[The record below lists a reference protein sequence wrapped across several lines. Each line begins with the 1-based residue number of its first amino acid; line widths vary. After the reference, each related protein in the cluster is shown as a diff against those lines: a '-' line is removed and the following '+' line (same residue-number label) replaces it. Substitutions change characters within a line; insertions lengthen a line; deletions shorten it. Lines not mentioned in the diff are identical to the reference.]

1 MGSSQVRIGHVPGP
15 VPLTSLVWTG
25 PCRYFAPM
33 GEGEVR
39 RGAAW
44 RFVRAIVGSQARGVT
59 GAAVSGLLWQTGAVG
74 APLIVKYAIDHGI
87 VKGDHHTLLIWLLV
101 LLGVGLLEVCAGA
114 FRHLYAIRNRSHSDA
129 RVRDALFAHALRLD
143 AAYHDRVGP
152 GELLS
157 RASSDSQH
165 IARMMDAIGHT
176 IGYVLTVVA
185 VAIVMLALDA
195 ELALIVLI
203 PVPLISAG
211 AWLYS
216 RQYERGTRLLQE
228 SWAQASTLVEETV
241 SGIRVVK
248 GLGAGDALSQRFWG
262 RSREIRDRA
271 LHLARLDAIF
281 IPVLEM
287 LPLLGIAAVL
297 WFGGRRVGNGL
308 TLGSFV
314 AFNAYVVMLVW
325 PMRVLGQR
333 VTTVQKALG
342 ASGRITEV
350 LEAEPQLH
358 EPRHPREL
366 EARGDIR
373 LEGVRFGHQGDR
385 SVLDGL
391 DLHVA
396 PGESLALVGATGSG
410 KSTVAGLLAR
420 LYDPED
426 GRVLLDGHDLRDLRL
441 ADVRRSV
448 ALVFEETF
456 LFSESVREN
465 IRVGRPDAS
474 DDDVQRAAE
483 QAGAAGFVADLPDGY
498 DTILGERGFSL
509 SGGQRQRIAIARAIL
524 ADPAVLVLDDATSAV
539 DATKEHEIRAA
550 LADVM
555 RGRTTLVIAHRP
567 ATIALADRVAV
578 LEGGRIVEEGRHAD
592 LSARSPRYRAL
603 LALESEAAA

>member
-1 MGSSQVRIGHVPGP
+1 MGDEQ
-15 VPLTSLVWTG
+15 
-25 PCRYFAPM
+25 A
-33 GEGEVR
+33 R

-44 RFVRAIVGSQARGVT
+44 RFVRAVVGSQAYGVS
-59 GAAVSGLLWQTGAVG
+59 GAVVSGLLWQAGAVS
-74 APLIVKYAIDHGI
+74 APLVVKYAIDHGI
-87 VKGDHHTLLIWLLV
+87 VGENHRTLVLWLLV
-101 LLGVGLLEVCAGA
+101 LLAVGMLEVVAGA

-129 RVRDALFAHALRLD
+129 RVRDAIFAHSLRLD
-143 AAYHDRVGP
+143 ASYHDRVGP

-165 IARMMDAIGHT
+165 VARMMDAIGHT

-185 VAIVMLALDA
+185 VAIVMLFLDA
-195 ELALIVLI
+195 QLALIVLI
-203 PVPLISAG
+203 PVPLVSLG

-216 RQYERGTRLLQE
+216 RRYDAGTRQLQE

-248 GLGAGDALSQRFWG
+248 GLGAGDALEGRFRR
-262 RSREIRDRA
+262 RSDEIMDRA
-271 LHLARLDAIF
+271 LHLARLDAVF
-281 IPVLEM
+281 VPFLEM

-297 WFGGRRVGNGL
+297 WFGGRRVISGEL
-308 TLGSFV
+308 SVGSFV

-325 PMRVLGQR
+325 PLRVLGQR
-333 VTTVQKALG
+333 VTTLQKALA
-342 ASGRITEV
+342 ASARITEV
-350 LEAEPQLH
+350 LEAEPRLL
-358 EPRHPREL
+358 EPRHPEEL
-366 EARGDIR
+366 ERPVRGDVR
-373 LEGVRFGHQGDR
+373 LEEVRFGHEGDHA
-385 SVLDGL
+385 VLDGL
-391 DLHVA
+391 DLHVS
-396 PGESLALVGATGSG
+396 PGESVALVGATGSG

-441 ADVRRSV
+441 DDVRRAV

-465 IRVGRPDAS
+465 IRVGRPDAG
-474 DDDVQRAAE
+474 DEDVQRAAE
-483 QAGAAGFVADLPDGY
+483 LAGAADFVANLPDGY
-498 DTILGERGFSL
+498 DTVLGERGFSL

-524 ADPAVLVLDDATSAV
+524 ADPALLVLDDATSAV

-550 LADVM
+550 LAEVM

-578 LEGGRIVEEGRHAD
+578 LEGGGIVEEGTHD
-592 LSARSPRYRAL
+592 ELISESPRYRAL
-603 LALESEAAA
+603 LALEEAAA

>member
-1 MGSSQVRIGHVPGP
+1 
-15 VPLTSLVWTG
+15 
-25 PCRYFAPM
+25 M
-33 GEGEVR
+33 GEREVR

-44 RFVRAIVGSQARGVT
+44 RFVRAIIRSQAGGVA
-59 GAAVSGLLWQTGAVG
+59 GASVSGLLWQAGAVS
-74 APLIVKYAIDHGI
+74 APLVVKYAIDHGI
-87 VKGDHHTLLIWLLV
+87 VTRDHHTLLIWLLV

-129 RVRDALFAHALRLD
+129 RVRDAIFAHALRLD
-143 AAYHDRVGP
+143 ATYHDRVGP

-165 IARMMDAIGHT
+165 VARMMDAIGHT
-176 IGYVLTVVA
+176 IGYALTVVA

-195 ELALIVLI
+195 ELALVVLI
-203 PVPLISAG
+203 PVPLIGVG

-216 RQYERGTRLLQE
+216 RQYERGTRRLQE
-228 SWAQASTLVEETV
+228 SWAETSTLVEESV

-248 GLGAGDALSQRFWG
+248 GLGAGDALSGRFRG
-262 RSREIRDRA
+262 RSDEVMRRA
-271 LHLARLDAIF
+271 LDLARLDAVF

-297 WFGGRRVGNGL
+297 WLGGRQVIDGGL

-333 VTTVQKALG
+333 VTTVQKALA

-350 LEAEPQLH
+350 LEAEPRLR
-358 EPRHPREL
+358 EPRHPEEL
-366 EARGDIR
+366 EQPALGDIR
-373 LEGVRFGHQGDR
+373 LQAVRFGHEGDR
-385 SVLDGL
+385 AVLDGL

-426 GRVLLDGHDLRDLRL
+426 GRVLLDGHDLRGLRL
-441 ADVRRSV
+441 VDVRRSV

-474 DDDVQRAAE
+474 DDDVRRAAE
-483 QAGAAGFVADLPDGY
+483 LAGATAFVDDLPDGY

-550 LADVM
+550 LAEVM

-578 LEGGRIVEEGRHAD
+578 LEGGRIVEEGTHEEL
-592 LSARSPRYRAL
+592 LSTSARYRAL
-603 LALESEAAA
+603 LALESQAA

>member
-1 MGSSQVRIGHVPGP
+1 MDG
-15 VPLTSLVWTG
+15 
-25 PCRYFAPM
+25 
-33 GEGEVR
+33 GEGR
-39 RGAAW
+39 RESAW
-44 RFVRAIVGSQARGVT
+44 RFVHAVVRSQAHGVT
-59 GAAVSGLLWQTGAVG
+59 GAVFSGLLWQTGAVG
-74 APLIVKYAIDHGI
+74 APLVVKYAIDHGI
-87 VKGDHHTLLIWLLV
+87 ITRDHHTLLIWLLV

-176 IGYVLTVVA
+176 IGYVLTVIAVA
-185 VAIVMLALDA
+185 VVMLTLDA

-203 PVPLISAG
+203 PVPFISAG

-216 RQYERGTRLLQE
+216 RQYERGTRALQE
-228 SWAQASTLVEETV
+228 SWAETSTLVEETV

-248 GLGAGDALSQRFWG
+248 GLGAGDALSERFRS
-262 RSREIRDRA
+262 RSREIMDRA
-271 LHLARLDAIF
+271 LHLARLDAVF
-281 IPVLEM
+281 IPFLEM

-297 WFGGRRVGNGL
+297 FFGGRRVGHGL
-308 TLGSFV
+308 TIGSFV

-333 VTTVQKALG
+333 VTTVQKALA

-350 LEAEPQLH
+350 LEAEPRLV
-358 EPRHPREL
+358 EPRHPEEL
-366 EARGDIR
+366 DAQGDVR
-373 LEGVRFGHQGDR
+373 LDAVRFGHEGDR
-385 SVLDGL
+385 YVLDGL

-420 LYDPED
+420 LYDPEE

-441 ADVRRSV
+441 SDVRRAV

-465 IRVGRPDAS
+465 IRVGRPEAG
-474 DDDVQRAAE
+474 DDEVRRAAE
-483 QAGAAGFVADLPDGY
+483 QAGAAAFIDELPDGY
-498 DTILGERGFSL
+498 ETILGERGFSL

-550 LADVM
+550 LAQVM

-578 LEGGRIVEEGRHAD
+578 LEGGRIVEEGTHEE
-592 LSARSPRYRAL
+592 LLARSKRYRTL
-603 LALESEAAA
+603 LALEEAA

>member
-1 MGSSQVRIGHVPGP
+1 MGD
-15 VPLTSLVWTG
+15 
-25 PCRYFAPM
+25 A
-33 GEGEVR
+33 EAR

-44 RFVRAIVGSQARGVT
+44 RFVRAVVGSQAYGVT
-59 GAAVSGLLWQTGAVG
+59 GAAVSGLLWQAGAVA
-74 APLIVKYAIDHGI
+74 APLVVKYAIDHGI
-87 VKGDHHTLLIWLLV
+87 VGQDHRTLVIWLLV
-101 LLGVGLLEVCAGA
+101 LLAVGMLEVVAGA

-129 RVRDALFAHALRLD
+129 RVRDAIFAHALRLD
-143 AAYHDRVGP
+143 ASYHDRVGP

-165 IARMMDAIGHT
+165 VARMMDAIGHT

-185 VAIVMLALDA
+185 VAVVMLFLDPT
-195 ELALIVLI
+195 LALIVLI
-203 PVPLISAG
+203 PVPLVSLG

-216 RQYERGTRLLQE
+216 RRYDAGTRLLQE
-228 SWAQASTLVEETV
+228 SWAEASTLVEETV

-248 GLGAGDALSQRFWG
+248 GLGAGAALEGRFRR
-262 RSREIRDRA
+262 RSDEIMGRA
-271 LHLARLDAIF
+271 LDLARLDAVF

-297 WFGGRRVGNGL
+297 WFGGRQVISGEL
-308 TLGSFV
+308 SVGSFV

-325 PMRVLGQR
+325 PLRVLGQR
-333 VTTVQKALG
+333 VTTLQKALA

-350 LEAEPQLH
+350 LEAEPQLL
-358 EPRHPREL
+358 EPRHPEEL
-366 EARGDIR
+366 ERPARGDVR
-373 LEGVRFGHQGDR
+373 LQSVRFGHEGDHA
-385 SVLDGL
+385 VLDGL

-441 ADVRRSV
+441 DDVRRAV

-474 DDDVQRAAE
+474 DEDVQRAAE
-483 QAGAAGFVADLPDGY
+483 LGGAADFVVNLPDGY
-498 DTILGERGFSL
+498 ETVLGERGFSL

-550 LADVM
+550 LGEVM

-578 LEGGRIVEEGRHAD
+578 LEGGRIVEQGTHGE
-592 LSARSPRYRAL
+592 LIARSARYRAL
-603 LALESEAAA
+603 LALESEAA

>member
-1 MGSSQVRIGHVPGP
+1 MGDEQ
-15 VPLTSLVWTG
+15 
-25 PCRYFAPM
+25 A
-33 GEGEVR
+33 R

-44 RFVRAIVGSQARGVT
+44 RFVHAVVSSQAYGVS
-59 GAAVSGLLWQTGAVG
+59 GAVVSGLLWQAGAVA
-74 APLIVKYAIDHGI
+74 APLVVKYAIDHGI
-87 VKGDHHTLLIWLLV
+87 VGENHQTLVIWLVV
-101 LLGVGLLEVCAGA
+101 LLAVGMLEVVAGA

-129 RVRDALFAHALRLD
+129 RVRDAIFAHSLRLD
-143 AAYHDRVGP
+143 ASYHDRVGP

-165 IARMMDAIGHT
+165 VARMMDAIGHT

-185 VAIVMLALDA
+185 VAIVMLFLDA
-195 ELALIVLI
+195 QLALIVLI
-203 PVPLISAG
+203 PVPLVSLG

-216 RQYERGTRLLQE
+216 RRYDAGTRQLQE

-248 GLGAGDALSQRFWG
+248 GLGAGDALEGRFRR
-262 RSREIRDRA
+262 RSDEIMDRA
-271 LHLARLDAIF
+271 LHLARLDAVF
-281 IPVLEM
+281 VPFLEM

-297 WFGGRRVGNGL
+297 WFGGRRVISGEL
-308 TLGSFV
+308 SVGSFV

-325 PMRVLGQR
+325 PLRVLGQR
-333 VTTVQKALG
+333 VTTLQKALG

-350 LEAEPQLH
+350 LEAEPRLL
-358 EPRHPREL
+358 EPRHPQEL
-366 EARGDIR
+366 ERPVRGDVR
-373 LEGVRFGHQGDR
+373 LEGVGFGHEGDHA
-385 SVLDGL
+385 VLDGL
-391 DLHVA
+391 DLHVS
-396 PGESLALVGATGSG
+396 PGESVALVGATGSG

-441 ADVRRSV
+441 DDVRRSV

-465 IRVGRPDAS
+465 IRVGRPDAG
-474 DDDVQRAAE
+474 DEDIQRAAE
-483 QAGAAGFVADLPDGY
+483 LAGAADFVANLPDGY

-524 ADPAVLVLDDATSAV
+524 ADPALLVLDDATSAV

-550 LADVM
+550 LTEVM
-555 RGRTTLVIAHRP
+555 SGRTTLVIAHRP

-578 LEGGRIVEEGRHAD
+578 LEGGGIVEEGTHDGLIAG
-592 LSARSPRYRAL
+592 SARYRAL
-603 LALESEAAA
+603 LALEIEAA

>member
-1 MGSSQVRIGHVPGP
+1 
-15 VPLTSLVWTG
+15 
-25 PCRYFAPM
+25 M
-33 GEGEVR
+33 GETEVR
-39 RGAAW
+39 RSAAW
-44 RFVRAIVGSQARGVT
+44 RFVRAIVRSQAGGVV
-59 GAAVSGLLWQTGAVG
+59 GAVGSGLTWQTGAVG
-74 APLIVKYAIDHGI
+74 SPLVVKYAIDRGI
-87 VKGDHHTLLIWLLV
+87 FGRDRHTLLIWLLV
-101 LLGVGLLEVCAGA
+101 LLGVGLLEVGGGA
-114 FRHLYAIRNRSHSDA
+114 FRHLYAIRNRSQSDA

-143 AAYHDRVGP
+143 ASYHDRVGP

-165 IARMMDAIGHT
+165 VARMMDAIGHT
-176 IGYVLTVVA
+176 IGYALTVVA
-185 VAIVMLALDA
+185 VATIMLVLDPKLALV
-195 ELALIVLI
+195 VLI
-203 PVPLISAG
+203 PVPLVTLG

-216 RQYERGTRLLQE
+216 KRYDVGTRLLQE

-248 GLGAGDALSQRFWG
+248 GLGAGDALYARFRR
-262 RSREIRDRA
+262 RSDEIMGRA
-271 LHLARLDAIF
+271 LDLARLDAVF

-297 WFGGRRVGNGL
+297 WLGGRSVIAGNL
-308 TLGSFV
+308 SVGSFV

-325 PMRVLGQR
+325 PLRVLGQR
-333 VTTVQKALG
+333 VTTLQKALG

-350 LEAEPQLH
+350 LETEPRLL
-358 EPRHPREL
+358 EPRHPQEL
-366 EARGDIR
+366 ERPVRGDVR
-373 LEGVRFGHQGDR
+373 LDSVVFGHEGDR
-385 SVLDGL
+385 AVLDGL

-426 GRVLLDGHDLRDLRL
+426 GRVLLDDHDLRELRID
-441 ADVRRSV
+441 DVRRAV

-465 IRVGRPDAS
+465 IRVGRPDAN
-474 DDDVQRAAE
+474 DEDVQRAAE
-483 QAGAAGFVADLPDGY
+483 LAGAAEFIAALPDGHE
-498 DTILGERGFSL
+498 TILGERGFSL

-550 LADVM
+550 LATVM
-555 RGRTTLVIAHRP
+555 EGRTTLVIAHRP

-578 LEGGRIVEEGRHAD
+578 LEGGRIVEAGTHDD
-592 LSARSPRYRAL
+592 LLRGSPRYRNL
-603 LALESEAAA
+603 LALESEAA

>member
-1 MGSSQVRIGHVPGP
+1 MDG
-15 VPLTSLVWTG
+15 
-25 PCRYFAPM
+25 
-33 GEGEVR
+33 GEGR
-39 RGAAW
+39 RAAAW
-44 RFVRAIVGSQARGVT
+44 PFVRAIVRSQAHGVS
-59 GAAVSGLLWQTGAVG
+59 GAVVSGLLWQTGAVG
-74 APLIVKYAIDHGI
+74 APLVVKYAIDHGI
-87 VKGDHHTLLIWLLV
+87 VTHDHHTLLIWLFV

-176 IGYVLTVVA
+176 IGYALTVVA
-185 VAIVMLALDA
+185 VAVVMLTLDA
-195 ELALIVLI
+195 ELALVVLI
-203 PVPLISAG
+203 PVPLISVG

-216 RQYERGTRLLQE
+216 RKYERGTRELQE

-248 GLGAGDALSQRFWG
+248 GLGAGDALSARFRG
-262 RSREIRDRA
+262 RSSEIMDRA
-271 LHLARLDAIF
+271 LHLARLDAVF

-297 WFGGRRVGNGL
+297 WLGGRRVGHGL
-308 TLGSFV
+308 TIGSFV

-333 VTTVQKALG
+333 VTTVQKALA

-350 LEAEPQLH
+350 LEAEPRLV
-358 EPRHPREL
+358 EPRHPHEL
-366 EARGDIR
+366 EANGDIR
-373 LEGVRFGHQGDR
+373 LDGVRFGHEGDR
-385 SVLDGL
+385 HVLDGL

-420 LYDPED
+420 LYDPEE

-441 ADVRRSV
+441 ADVRRAV

-465 IRVGRPDAS
+465 IRVGRPDAN
-474 DDDVQRAAE
+474 DEDVRRAAE
-483 QAGAAGFVADLPDGY
+483 LAGATAFIEDLPDGY
-498 DTILGERGFSL
+498 ETILGERGFSL
-509 SGGQRQRIAIARAIL
+509 SGGQRQRIAIARAIV

-550 LADVM
+550 LAEVM

-578 LEGGRIVEEGRHAD
+578 LEGGRIVEEGTHGE
-592 LSARSPRYRAL
+592 LVARSPRYRAL
-603 LALESEAAA
+603 LALETEAA